1 MNKLSALQYKVAKAL
16 RGHEA
21 FIVSVVALLVLF
33 LLTLRINSLNN
44 LPMDQAYYDQK
55 TSELKSVTFNQ
66 DAIDQ
71 IESLRDSN
79 VADPGVQLPSGRDNP
94 FVE

>member
-1 MNKLSALQYKVAKAL
+1 MNKLAALQYKVSKAL

-21 FIVSVVALLVLF
+21 FIVSVMALLILL
-33 LLTLRINSLNN
+33 LLTLRINTLNTM
-44 LPMDQAYYDQK
+44 PMDQAYYEQK

-66 DAIDQ
+66 EAIEQ
-71 IESLRDSN
+71 IETLRDSN
-79 VADPGVQLPSGRDNP
+79 VSDPGAQLPSGRDNP

>member
-1 MNKLSALQYKVAKAL
+1 MNKLSALRYKLAKSL

-21 FIVSVVALLVLF
+21 FIVSVIALLILL

-44 LPMDQAYYDQK
+44 IPMDQAYYDQK
-55 TSELKSVTFNQ
+55 TSEVKGVTFNQ
-66 DAIDQ
+66 EAIEQ
-71 IESLRDSN
+71 IETLRDSN
-79 VADPGVQLPSGRDNP
+79 VADPSAQLPDGRDNP

>member
-1 MNKLSALQYKVAKAL
+1 MNKLSALQYKIAKSL

-21 FIVSVVALLVLF
+21 FTISVLALLVLL

-66 DAIDQ
+66 DAIEQ
-71 IESLRDSN
+71 IEALRDSN
-79 VADPGVQLPSGRDNP
+79 VADPGVQLPNGRDNP

>member
-1 MNKLSALQYKVAKAL
+1 MNKVAAVRYKLSKSL

-21 FIVSVVALLVLF
+21 FIVSIIALLILL
-33 LLTLRINSLNN
+33 LLTLRINTLNN

-55 TSELKSVTFNQ
+55 TSELKSITFNQ
-66 DAIDQ
+66 EAIEQ
-71 IESLRDSN
+71 IETLRDSN
-79 VADPGVQLPSGRDNP
+79 VIDPSAQLPDGRDNP